1 MEAQQATTEA
11 QTENYDVEDVIG
23 HSIKKSSLIGLGV
36 AVDHKVVRNGY
47 GDERYVF
54 VCVNEPGNGTTY
66 RDVQPILDSL
76 NAGDYELKED
86 PWADER

>member
-1 MEAQQATTEA
+1 MAQNTAADEAQSG
-11 QTENYDVEDVIG
+11 NYDVDDVIG
-23 HSIKKSSLIGLGV
+23 KRIKQSSLIGLGV

-54 VCVNEPGNGTTY
+54 VTTNEPESGTTY
-66 RDVQPILDSL
+66 RDVDKIIEGL
-76 NAGDYELKED
+76 NSGKYELAED